1 MLQHEHKSSNL
12 IERFGNAHHKPGHH
26 WQGEHSQARKVAFW
40 STDPYW
46 NPKFLA
52 MDHKIT
58 ETKLK
63 QYIVRCDNKTW
74 LFLQNIVWYFG
85 RKTTRKFWTRLLA
98 IVQAEHVIL
107 HVEGISSRHQMER
120 LHKELK
126 HGNINFAYWKGYKK
140 NDSNQ
145 EPPSK
150 TCTSNGSEGDLN

>member
-85 RKTTRKFWTRLLA
+85 RKTTRKFWTWLLA
-98 IVQAEHVIL
+98 IIQAEHVVL
-107 HVEGISSRHQMER
+107 HVEVPWSNWHQMEH
-120 LHKELK
+120 LHR
-126 HGNINFAYWKGYKK
+126 
-140 NDSNQ
+140 NQ
-145 EPPSK
+145 ATMSPILFVHVHQSYRGK
-150 TCTSNGSEGDLN
+150 SENP